1 MKNKKET
8 ILQNKIIVEL
18 CKKGC
23 KVHRTNSGLFYTPY
37 GEKIRIGFPGQSDLQ
52 GHRNIDGKCFY
63 IEVKCENGIIS
74 DEQEK
79 FIKAMQESN
88 AYAGFAH
95 SVEEALRIVFP
106 ENYKE

>member
-79 FIKAMQESN
+79 FIKAMKESN

>member
-1 MKNKKET
+1 MKKET

-18 CKKGC
+18 CKRGC

-63 IEVKCENGIIS
+63 IEVKYEDGKIRE
-74 DEQEK
+74 EQKK
-79 FIKAMQESN
+79 FIKSMQDSRCLC
-88 AYAGFAH
+88 
-95 SVEEALRIVFP
+95 SALLVL
-106 ENYKE
+106 